1 MFNILAGHTNSY
13 HTYGLDESLAGISK
27 AGFKYVELS
36 AVRGWT
42 EHVPLEATDAQI
54 EEILTKLDKYGLRIS
69 SLSGHSDLT
78 EPSGLVD
85 GKKAVDL
92 CAKMDINVLCT
103 AVGGHAGKEENK
115 SAFLKHIFDLADYA
129 AQHNV
134 FVALE
139 VHGDIMATGQI
150 SIPLIKE
157 INRANVRINYDTAN
171 CILYGG
177 VQAVDDI
184 RPVVPY
190 LSHVHL
196 KDKAGED
203 KEWNFPAVGEG
214 YIDFGAVLK
223 ILQEEG
229 YTGPYSV
236 EIEFQGEPWP
246 PLVEVDRAMKVSYE
260 TLKALGLS

>member
-1 MFNILAGHTNSY
+1 MNNILAGSTNSY
-13 HTYGLDESLAGISK
+13 HTYSLDESLEGIAK
-27 AGFKYVELS
+27 AGFRYVELT

-54 EEILTKLDKYGLRIS
+54 EEIQGKLDKWGLRIS
-69 SLSGHSDLT
+69 CLSGHSDLT
-78 EPSGLVD
+78 LPEGLVD

-92 CAKMDINVLCT
+92 CAKLRVNVMCT
-103 AVGGHAGKEENK
+103 AVGGHAGKKEDK
-115 SAFLKHIFDLADYA
+115 SAFMNNIFELADYA
-129 AQHNV
+129 ARNNI
-134 FVALE
+134 FLALE
-139 VHGDIMATGQI
+139 IHGDIMATGQI

-171 CILYGG
+171 CVFYGG

-190 LSHVHL
+190 LSDVHL
-196 KDKAGED
+196 KDKAGEN

-214 YIDFGAVLK
+214 YIDFGAVLR
-223 ILQEEG
+223 ILEEEG
-229 YTGPYSV
+229 YANPFSV

-246 PLVEVDRAMKVSYE
+246 PLKEVHRAMKASYE
-260 TLKALGLS
+260 TLKSLGLS